1 MLCESSVGTVSANK
15 AAAMHSE
22 DVEVAS
28 ACAPLRGY
36 TMHVWHPSQQGGGS
50 SDCTVAAKKKD
61 TKHRHNDMCT
71 KSDTTGHALS
81 HRRTCCIVRLG
92 RLCVRLCNRS
102 CTHHLVASH
111 LAVWCEEQ
119 QLSCELQDVMGRGR
133 RGECDMWPAMITAH
147 NEPVWK
153 KGSKTL
159 PL

>member
-36 TMHVWHPSQQGGGS
+36 TMHVRHPSQQGGGS
-50 SDCTVAAKKKD
+50 SDCTVAAQKKD

-102 CTHHLVASH
+102 CTSHLVASPRKGPNN
-111 LAVWCEEQ
+111 LAVWCVEQ
-119 QLSCELQDVMGRGR
+119 QHSSLSDNCRMCWGGR
-133 RGECDMWPAMITAH
+133 RGECDMCPAMVTH
-147 NEPVWK
+147 
-153 KGSKTL
+153 TQ
-159 PL
+159 